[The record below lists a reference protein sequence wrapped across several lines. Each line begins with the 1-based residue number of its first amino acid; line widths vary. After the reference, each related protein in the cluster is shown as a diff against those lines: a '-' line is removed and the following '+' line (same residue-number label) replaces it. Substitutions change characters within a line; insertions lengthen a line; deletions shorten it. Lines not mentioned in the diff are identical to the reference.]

1 MDEELSIPKT
11 SNAFEELENFDYSKD
26 ANQSSSKP
34 AIVTDGEKTNS
45 TLNDHNN
52 SPKPESS
59 NGSNW
64 FMSQQT
70 DNLYCKTLY
79 NLCYLI

>member
-1 MDEELSIPKT
+1 MDEELSIPKS
-11 SNAFEELENFDYSKD
+11 SNAYEEADSFDYRNE

-45 TLNDHNN
+45 TLNDPNH

-64 FMSQQT
+64 FMS
-70 DNLYCKTLY
+70 
-79 NLCYLI
+79 